1 MIEKGSIKD
10 TGALLDLTIAKIS
23 SADMHTAME
32 SLVQIE
38 EVFKRKKTE
47 DEIIRR
53 IDQVSILLSYV
64 VIPCCLNILDP
75 FNFGPFREPLV
86 LVY

>member
-1 MIEKGSIKD
+1 MRDGRVPNYLENFLPGSSQVIEKGSIKD

-53 IDQVSILLSYV
+53 MDQVYTLFSFYKNNL
-64 VIPCCLNILDP
+64 
-75 FNFGPFREPLV
+75 
-86 LVY
+86 

>member
-1 MIEKGSIKD
+1 MLDIVTGSTQVIEKGSIKD

-38 EVFKRKKTE
+38 EVFKRQKTE
-47 DEIIRR
+47 DEVIRR
-53 IDQVSILLSYV
+53 IDQVSNCAYCRKILYT
-64 VIPCCLNILDP
+64 
-75 FNFGPFREPLV
+75 
-86 LVY
+86 